1 MADGE
6 ASITVRQKIR
16 NAQRRLG
23 MAQTYQNPPSDLL
36 IDLEEIE
43 RVPDAHYFAT
53 PRSKLE
59 RVALMATSAAAGV
72 LAVYFFTANAA
83 LHMSLTWLLVALAF
97 AGGLLSTWSPCG
109 YSSICLL
116 RPNGRYSSRAV
127 AEWMPTLAAH
137 AVGYI
142 AGALVLGGALG
153 FIGYSLGLGAYLS
166 YTLPILAALL
176 VLYGAHQF
184 GFLRVPYPQRR
195 CQVPHDARQRFPK
208 WAIGLIY
215 GFSLGLNYLT
225 YVQTPLLYAVTG
237 AALFSGS
244 VAFGIGIF
252 LIFNL
257 GRFLPVML
265 NALPLTD
272 ISITQ
277 WLSRHQENAAV
288 ADGMLL
294 VGSGMACLTLM
305 LLA

>member
-1 MADGE
+1 
-6 ASITVRQKIR
+6 
-16 NAQRRLG
+16 

-59 RVALMATSAAAGV
+59 RVALMTTSAAAGV
-72 LAVYFFTANAA
+72 LAVYFFAANAA
-83 LHMSLTWLLVALAF
+83 LHISLTWLLVALAF

-116 RPNGRYSSRAV
+116 RPNGRYSSLAV

-142 AGALVLGGALG
+142 AGALILGGALG

-166 YTLPILAALL
+166 YTLPVFAALL

-208 WAIGLIY
+208 WVIGLIY
-215 GFSLGLNYLT
+215 GFSLGLNYMT